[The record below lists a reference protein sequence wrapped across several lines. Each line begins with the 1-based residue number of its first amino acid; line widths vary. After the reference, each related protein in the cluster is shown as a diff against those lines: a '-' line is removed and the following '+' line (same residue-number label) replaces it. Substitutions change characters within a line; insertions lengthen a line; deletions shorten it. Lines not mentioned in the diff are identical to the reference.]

1 SFWWRLLFRH
11 LVPYPRRWALL
22 ARLVRFYQRSG
33 LSRLA
38 RRLGWLGLLPEHLRA
53 FEAVLPEVSGRTLRE
68 RAPRAEP
75 WPAAPRRG
83 RVALFTGCVQDVA
96 FTDVNEAALRV
107 LARNGYEVRVP
118 SEQTC
123 CGALHR
129 DEGDRETAR
138 RLARQNLRVFGEAL
152 EEGVD
157 WVVTTAG
164 GCGAALLEYPEL
176 LADDPAVSEAA
187 RRLAARVTDVSQ
199 LLVRGGWEVPRAR
212 PAGADGRG
220 GGTLQVAYQESC
232 HLANVMGVRE
242 APRALL
248 RSLPGVRL
256 AEMRDPARCC
266 GSAGVYNLG
275 HPEMSL
281 RLLDRKMRDLPEEAD
296 VVATGN
302 PGCALQ
308 MALGARRSGRA
319 LRVVH
324 PVVLLDEAYRAEE
337 VSDHGRSG

>member
-1 SFWWRLLFRH
+1 
-11 LVPYPRRWALL
+11 
-22 ARLVRFYQRSG
+22 
-33 LSRLA
+33 
-38 RRLGWLGLLPEHLRA
+38 
-53 FEAVLPEVSGRTLRE
+53 
-68 RAPRAEP
+68 
-75 WPAAPRRG
+75 
-83 RVALFTGCVQDVA
+83 
-96 FTDVNEAALRV
+96 
-107 LARNGYEVRVP
+107 
-118 SEQTC
+118 
-123 CGALHR
+123 
-129 DEGDRETAR
+129 
-138 RLARQNLRVFGEAL
+138 
-152 EEGVD
+152 
-157 WVVTTAG
+157 
-164 GCGAALLEYPEL
+164 
-176 LADDPAVSEAA
+176 
-187 RRLAARVTDVSQ
+187 
-199 LLVRGGWEVPRAR
+199 
-212 PAGADGRG
+212 
-220 GGTLQVAYQESC
+220 
-232 HLANVMGVRE
+232 MGVRE